1 MKDKA
6 PFSLSTFQSVYFIGI
21 GGIGMSALARFMHA
35 KGWKVGGYDKTTS
48 DLTLQLESEG
58 MFVHYEDNVN
68 QVPPPF
74 LKAEN
79 TLIVYTPA
87 IPVDMS
93 ELVYFQQHAFKVI
106 KRSELLGLITKHS
119 KALGVAGTH
128 GKTTTS
134 TMLAHVLNQ
143 SSQSCDAFL
152 GGISSNFQSNLLIK
166 KDASYTVIEA
176 DEFDRSFLQLHP
188 FASIITSIDPDHL
201 DIYKDP
207 TTFHEGFQSYADL
220 THSNGFLVVKEGLP
234 IQSKVQTFR
243 YGLHSPNAA
252 YSATHTRFVDGEFS
266 MDIQAG
272 KRTIKHVVLGIPGLH
287 NAENALAVWAMCEQ
301 LGLTEKEIR
310 DGLSTFRGV
319 KRRFEYIF
327 NNERIIFIDDYAH
340 HPTEINALLQ
350 AVREMYPN
358 KHITGIFQPHLYTRT
373 RDFFDGF
380 VEALGKLDKLILLP
394 IYAAREKPLYNI
406 NSEALFHAI
415 ELTDKHLMSPSEAI
429 DASEHIEG
437 ILLTIGAGDIDRIV
451 EPIKTRLK

>member
-1 MKDKA
+1 MKDKE

-21 GGIGMSALARFMHA
+21 GGIGMSALARYMHA
-35 KGWKVGGYDKTTS
+35 KGWIVGGYDKTSTH
-48 DLTLQLESEG
+48 LTVQLEAEG
-58 MFVHYEDNVN
+58 MFVHYEDDIN
-68 QVPPPF
+68 QVPSPF
-74 LKAEN
+74 LNAE
-79 TLIVYTPA
+79 TALIVYTPA
-87 IPVDMS
+87 IPHEMK
-93 ELVYFQQHAFKVI
+93 ELVYFQEHAFKVV

-143 SSQSCDAFL
+143 SSLSCDAFL

-166 KDASYTVIEA
+166 KDAKYTVIEA
-176 DEFDRSFLQLHP
+176 DEFDRSFLNLHP
-188 FASIITSIDPDHL
+188 YASIITSIDPDHL
-201 DIYKDP
+201 DIYNDP

-234 IQSKVQTFR
+234 IQSKVPTLR
-243 YGLHSPNAA
+243 YGLNCPEAA
-252 YSATHTRFVDGEFS
+252 YSATQTRFVDGEFS
-266 MDIQAG
+266 MDIQASN
-272 KRTIKHVVLGIPGLH
+272 RSIEHVVLGIPGIH

-310 DGLSTFRGV
+310 AGLSSFLGV

-327 NNERIIFIDDYAH
+327 KSERIIFIDDYAH

-358 KHITGIFQPHLYTRT
+358 KPITGIFQPHLFSRT
-373 RDFFDGF
+373 RDFFTGF
-380 VEALGKLDKLILLP
+380 VDALEKLNKLILLP
-394 IYAAREKPLYNI
+394 IYPAREKPITDI
-406 NSEALFHAI
+406 NSEKLFEAI
-415 ELTDKHLMSPSEAI
+415 QLKEKYLMSPTEAI
-429 DASEHIEG
+429 EASEHIEG

-451 EPIKTRLK
+451 EPIKRRLT